1 MRFQILS
8 AAVAIT
14 SLTGFTQ
21 AVTKIMALGDS
32 ITGSPGCWRAYL
44 WQSLTQAGKA
54 NIDFVGL
61 LSLSLSFLSYV

>member
-1 MRFQILS
+1 MRFQTVSI
-8 AAVAIT
+8 AVAL
-14 SLTGFTQ
+14 SGLTGFAQ
-21 AVTKIMALGDS
+21 AATKIMALGDS